1 METNAEKLARL
12 APKLTE
18 SEKKQINSLFQAYI
32 FRRSKTGEVWTT
44 CCGVHKKLDGA
55 VTDREWALLTAPH
68 APAPDFRWGKDK
80 NAPNSQARVE
90 CPWCGARAAV
100 KESRHDR

>member
-44 CCGVHKKLDGA
+44 
-55 VTDREWALLTAPH
+55 
-68 APAPDFRWGKDK
+68 
-80 NAPNSQARVE
+80 
-90 CPWCGARAAV
+90 
-100 KESRHDR
+100 

>member
-55 VTDREWALLTAPH
+55 VTDREWAVLTAPH
-68 APAPDFRWGKDK
+68 APAPAHHLPRRTQK
-80 NAPNSQARVE
+80 APPRGAGPRVGL
-90 CPWCGARAAV
+90 PDGAPRPGPGL
-100 KESRHDR
+100 